1 MFLLTEKTMAGGR
14 PKSEDGD
21 QTTRQVRV
29 FVDIADMVGWIH
41 YFEHEKSGENVAQI
55 IDPMIRDAVVKRYME
70 YRKRAE
76 AMAKAE
82 GQKLQPGEVPR
93 SPRK

>member
-41 YFEHEKSGENVAQI
+41 YFEREKSGENVAQI

-70 YRKRAE
+70 ALLRNAVS
-76 AMAKAE
+76 
-82 GQKLQPGEVPR
+82 GLNSVTPR
-93 SPRK
+93 PIP